1 MTAPKARI
9 PAPGRQPRR
18 AIPSPSS
25 CSQRAI
31 APRSRA
37 ARRRPPDRERAL
49 DSHAAPLR
57 TRDSIP
63 AKAGVGLRFRHHR
76 EVLEA
81 RPAAAWLE
89 VHTENYLGGGSA
101 PACLDAIRRD
111 YPVSLH
117 GTGLSLGSAEG
128 LDPAHLARVRELV
141 ERAEPGLV
149 SEHLSFSVAAGNY
162 LADLLPLPLTEEALG
177 IVCRNV
183 AQVQDHLKRRIL
195 VENPSTYLQ
204 FRHSTIPEWEFLAQ
218 VAKRTGCGILCDVN
232 NIYVSACNHGWNP
245 SEYLGGLPA
254 DAIGE
259 FHLAGHAPRTIGDAT
274 ILIDDHGSPV
284 SEPVWSLFDEAL
296 ARFG

>member
-1 MTAPKARI
+1 
-9 PAPGRQPRR
+9 
-18 AIPSPSS
+18 
-25 CSQRAI
+25 
-31 APRSRA
+31 
-37 ARRRPPDRERAL
+37 L
-49 DSHAAPLR
+49 DSHASPLR

-63 AKAGVGLRFRHHR
+63 ARAGVGLRFRHHR

-81 RPAAAWLE
+81 RPAAAWFE

-141 ERAEPGLV
+141 ERAGPGLV

-183 AQVQDHLKRRIL
+183 AQVQDHLNRRIL

-204 FRHSTIPEWEFLAQ
+204 FRHSTIPDWEFLAQ

-232 NIYVSACNHGWNP
+232 NIYVSACNHGWRA
-245 SEYLGGLPA
+245 SAYLAALPPEA
-254 DAIGE
+254 VGE
-259 FHLAGHAPRTIGDAT
+259 IHLAGHSLRRLDDARTL
-274 ILIDDHGSPV
+274 LIDDHGSRVTP
-284 SEPVWSLFDEAL
+284 EVWALYAEAL
-296 ARFG
+296 ARFGPVPTLIEWDTDVPPMAVLLEEAAHAAALIDEAESGNGHALAA

>member
-1 MTAPKARI
+1 
-9 PAPGRQPRR
+9 
-18 AIPSPSS
+18 
-25 CSQRAI
+25 
-31 APRSRA
+31 
-37 ARRRPPDRERAL
+37 L
-49 DSHAAPLR
+49 DSHASPLR

-63 AKAGVGLRFRHHR
+63 ARAGVGLRFRHHR

-81 RPAAAWLE
+81 RPAAAWFE

-162 LADLLPLPLTEEALG
+162 LADLLPLPLTEEALE

-183 AQVQDHLKRRIL
+183 AQVQDHLNRRIL

-204 FRHSTIPEWEFLAQ
+204 FRHSTIPDWEFLAQ

-232 NIYVSACNHGWNP
+232 NIYVSACNHGWRA
-245 SEYLGGLPA
+245 SAYLAALPPEA
-254 DAIGE
+254 VGE
-259 FHLAGHAPRTIGDAT
+259 IHLAGHSLRRLDDARTL
-274 ILIDDHGSPV
+274 LIDDHGSRVTP
-284 SEPVWSLFDEAL
+284 EVWALYAEAL
-296 ARFG
+296 ARFGPVPTLIEWDTDVPPMAVLLEEAAHAAALIDEAESGNGHALAA

>member
-1 MTAPKARI
+1 M
-9 PAPGRQPRR
+9 
-18 AIPSPSS
+18 
-25 CSQRAI
+25 
-31 APRSRA
+31 
-37 ARRRPPDRERAL
+37 

-195 VENPSTYLQ
+195 V
-204 FRHSTIPEWEFLAQ
+204 
-218 VAKRTGCGILCDVN
+218 
-232 NIYVSACNHGWNP
+232 
-245 SEYLGGLPA
+245 
-254 DAIGE
+254 
-259 FHLAGHAPRTIGDAT
+259 
-274 ILIDDHGSPV
+274 
-284 SEPVWSLFDEAL
+284 
-296 ARFG
+296 